1 MYPPLESPTS
11 PQDEPMTDLNILNN
25 PSIQDI
31 HNPPK
36 IPIESQVKSSDTLR
50 NNIDLKNETTKKRTS
65 MNIENGCMDTVNEG
79 DIITAACNGAPD
91 KIKFKAKRN
100 SKALDNVAHHG
111 DNNNRD
117 SSASS
122 SADEKVIRNCVTLS
136 DVDNRKVRRVV
147 RTRTNHRI
155 DNDVRD
161 DDDDDDDYND
171 MENGNS
177 TDSSQKRDS
186 MTSKEESSSDDYF
199 LCEKFKNTLN
209 AQLTDAV
216 QAELNAS
223 GEPMELLSPQ
233 EVEMGRRYAEVS
245 QFKNNKW

>member
-1 MYPPLESPTS
+1 MYPPLESPNS
-11 PQDEPMTDLNILNN
+11 PQDEPMTDLNMLND

-31 HNPPK
+31 HNPSK
-36 IPIESQVKSSDTLR
+36 IRIDSQVKSSDTLR

-79 DIITAACNGAPD
+79 AIITTACNGVPD

-100 SKALDNVAHHG
+100 SKALDNVAHG

-117 SSASS
+117 SSTSS

-136 DVDNRKVRRVV
+136 DVDNRKVRRV

-155 DNDVRD
+155 DNDVRAVD
-161 DDDDDDDYND
+161 GDDDDDYND

-186 MTSKEESSSDDYF
+186 MTSKESSSDDYF

-216 QAELNAS
+216 QAELNAA
-223 GEPMELLSPQ
+223 GEPVELLSPQ
-233 EVEMGRRYAEVS
+233 EVELGRRYAEVS